1 MSFPFSNRTLAHL
14 ARSIERSHSHTT
26 MEVLFYECS
35 LQKWEDPNATN
46 KLAKAMNLLKAMQS
60 DASPGACRGARDL
73 MVEMLKAGKPRGWGD
88 DAATW
93 YEPLLGVLLADGI
106 EFDESADTLV
116 PAVKGLAVVPEVSW
130 LEAELARRGWR
141 DAQGHYEQA
150 LDNFGQ
156 GNWAAASSQ
165 LRSLYEDVICRA
177 GGTIDNNG
185 SGQVQAAAEALN
197 DQPDVLLPNESQF
210 IKALWG
216 VLHQHGPH
224 PGLGDEDLARFRLLT
239 ITGHLR
245 VLLSRLAETDS
256 TI

>member
-26 MEVLFYECS
+26 MEVLFYEFS
-35 LQKWEDPNATN
+35 LTEWEDPSATN

-60 DASPGACRGARDL
+60 DASPTACRGAKDL
-73 MVEMLKAGKPRGWGD
+73 MTETLKAGKPSHWGD
-88 DAATW
+88 DAAVW
-93 YEPLLGVLLADGI
+93 YEPLLGALLADGF
-106 EFDESADTLV
+106 EFDESMDTLV
-116 PAVKGLAVVPEVSW
+116 PSVKGLAVAPEVSW

-165 LRSLYEDVICRA
+165 LRSLYEDVIRRA
-177 GGTIDNNG
+177 GGTIDKNG
-185 SGQVQAAAEALN
+185 SGQVQAAADALK
-197 DQPDVLLPNESQF
+197 DQPDVLLPNEDQY

-216 VLHQHGPH
+216 VLHKHGPH
-224 PGLGDEDLARFRLLT
+224 PGLGDEDLARFRLLA

-245 VLLSRLAETDS
+245 ALLSRLADTGA
-256 TI
+256 TF